1 MTDLKSQVPDW
12 VRYCNELENAI
23 FITEGKRDR
32 ETLRSLGIKGKI
44 LEKGGL
50 SLDELVDIAI
60 RYSVVII
67 LTDFDREGKY
77 LRRSIVKEIQ
87 RRKRRIQID
96 TYARQFLYR
105 LCRAHGI
112 TEIEDLDR
120 FVPFTQKLF
129 EKEN

>member
-1 MTDLKSQVPDW
+1 MFDLQSQFPDW
-12 VRYCNELENAI
+12 VRYCNQLKNAI
-23 FITEGKRDR
+23 IITEGKRDR
-32 ETLRSLGIKGKI
+32 KTLRLLGIKGEI

-67 LTDFDREGKY
+67 LTDFDREGKH
-77 LRRSIVKEIQ
+77 LRRVIMKELQ
-87 RRKRRIQID
+87 RRQRHTKID

-112 TEIEDLDR
+112 NEIEDLDR
-120 FVPFTQKLF
+120 FVIYTQKLINE
-129 EKEN
+129 EK